1 MSFIGVLGRLL
12 IVLAAWSW
20 YQTEGFDQSRIA
32 LATRNEQLLY
42 RVVSKGGWA
51 LAVISLFFLVIAFFL
66 LLAALAGA
74 SSSQPRRRR
83 RYYDNWW

>member
-1 MSFIGVLGRLL
+1 MSLIGVLGRLL
-12 IVLAAWSW
+12 IVVAAWSW
-20 YQTEGFDQSRIA
+20 YRTEGFDQSRIA

-51 LAVISLFFLVIAFFL
+51 LAIISLFFLVIALFL

-74 SSSQPRRRR
+74 SRSQPRRRR